1 MWLIP
6 KANVEGVNFL
16 DNQFIPVGMLFN
28 ILLHVYRQIVLTLY
42 LLSDD
47 SPSVSF
53 QVGPKLNNVD
63 DSTALQSL
71 IAYIQSIVV

>member
-16 DNQFIPVGMLFN
+16 DNQFIPVGVLFN
-28 ILLHVYRQIVLTLY
+28 IFLHVYRQIMLTLY
-42 LLSDD
+42 LLRDD
-47 SPSVSF
+47 FPSISF

-63 DSTALQSL
+63 DSTALQSF
-71 IAYIQSIVV
+71 IADI